1 MTVRLSEKEI
11 VCLRGV
17 AGLKSSKA
25 IARDLGISSHTVD
38 ARLKRA
44 IAKLDAAD
52 RFEAARNYQASEK
65 MTDPADPGVRT
76 LAYQAPDVPETP
88 GYPPQ
93 ASSSPD
99 GVRNDEGSTT
109 RLRDNAFAADW
120 THRSSYFPVPSYRGE
135 RNGLTGL
142 QRLGW
147 IVAIAV
153 GSVVIFGGLMG
164 GLSAL
169 STLFN

>member
-1 MTVRLSEKEI
+1 MTDRLSEKEI
-11 VCLRGV
+11 DCLRGV
-17 AGLKSSKA
+17 GELKSSKA
-25 IARDLGISSHTVD
+25 IARDLGISPHTVD
-38 ARLKRA
+38 SRLKRA
-44 IAKLDAAD
+44 INKLNAAD
-52 RFEAARNYQASEK
+52 RFEAARLFQATEAPDASG
-65 MTDPADPGVRT
+65 TRVRT
-76 LAYQAPDVPETP
+76 LAYQTSEVPE
-88 GYPPQ
+88 PPRNPPE
-93 ASSSPD
+93 ASSSSD
-99 GVRNDEGSTT
+99 GIWNKDSDTT

-120 THRSSYFPVPSYRGE
+120 THRSSYFPIPTYRGE

-169 STLFN
+169 STLFS

>member
-17 AGLKSSKA
+17 AELKSSKA

-44 IAKLDAAD
+44 IAKLDATD
-52 RFEAARNYQASEK
+52 RFDAARIYQAGEE
-65 MTDPADPGVRT
+65 TADSGGPEVRT
-76 LAYQAPDVPETP
+76 LVYQTPDVPQAP
-88 GYPPQ
+88 GFPPQ
-93 ASSSPD
+93 ASPSPD

-120 THRSSYFPVPSYRGE
+120 TQRSSYFPVPAYRGE

-169 STLFN
+169 STLFD

>member
-1 MTVRLSEKEI
+1 MTDRLSEKEI
-11 VCLRGV
+11 DCLRGV
-17 AGLKSSKA
+17 GELKSSKA

-52 RFEAARNYQASEK
+52 RFEAARIFQAAE
-65 MTDPADPGVRT
+65 DGNAPENGVRT
-76 LAYQAPDVPETP
+76 LVYQAPDLPKSP
-88 GYPPQ
+88 DDPPV

-99 GVRNDEGSTT
+99 GIWNKDSDTT
-109 RLRDNAFAADW
+109 RLRNNAFAANW
-120 THRSSYFPVPSYRGE
+120 TSRSSYFPIPAYRGE

-169 STLFN
+169 STLFS

>member
-17 AGLKSSKA
+17 AELKSSKA
-25 IARDLGISSHTVD
+25 IARELGVSSHTVD

-44 IAKLDAAD
+44 MAKLDASD
-52 RFEAARNYQASEK
+52 RFEAARLYQASE
-65 MTDPADPGVRT
+65 TEPESADPGVRT
-76 LAYQAPDVPETP
+76 LVYQAPDVPEEP
-88 GYPPQ
+88 CHPPQ
-93 ASSSPD
+93 GSSSPD
-99 GVRNDEGSTT
+99 GISSDEGSGT

-120 THRSSYFPVPSYRGE
+120 THRSSYLPIPTYRGE

-147 IVAIAV
+147 IVTIAV

-169 STLFN
+169 SMLFD

>member
-1 MTVRLSEKEI
+1 MTHRLSEKEI
-11 VCLRGV
+11 DCLRGV
-17 AGLKSSKA
+17 AELKSSKA
-25 IARDLGISSHTVD
+25 IARELGVSSHTVD

-44 IAKLDAAD
+44 IAKLAAAD
-52 RFEAARNYQASEK
+52 RFEAARIFQASEEPQ
-65 MTDPADPGVRT
+65 DSAQAVVRT
-76 LAYQAPDVPETP
+76 LVYQAPDVPRAP
-88 GYPPQ
+88 GHSPQ
-93 ASSSPD
+93 ASPSPD
-99 GVRNDEGSTT
+99 EVRNDEGSAN

-120 THRSSYFPVPSYRGE
+120 TRRSSYFPIPAYRGE

-169 STLFN
+169 STLFS